1 MAHSGVHR
9 YNLDRGMVIVDQ
21 EHHPGL
27 HFFSIKARE
36 TGVQQH
42 AQITAQPEILLQ
54 PSTEVKLEHVPYID
68 PYKPGIRKGIPISY
82 FLVKMQGTGYFS
94 EL

>member
-1 MAHSGVHR
+1 MAHSGVHC
-9 YNLDRGMVIVDQ
+9 YNLERGTVTAHQ

-27 HFFSIKARE
+27 YFFSIRTRE
-36 TGVQQH
+36 TSVQQH
-42 AQITAQPEILLQ
+42 AEITSQSEILLQ

-68 PYKPGIRKGIPISY
+68 LYKPGIRKGIPISH